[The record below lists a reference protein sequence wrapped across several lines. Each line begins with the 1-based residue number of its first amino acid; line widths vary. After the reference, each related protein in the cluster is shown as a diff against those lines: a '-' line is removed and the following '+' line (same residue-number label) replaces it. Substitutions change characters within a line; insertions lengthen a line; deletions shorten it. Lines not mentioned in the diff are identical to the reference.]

1 MNLPM
6 AFHINSLLDI
16 RKSLSIHVSQR
27 VNESREKCPKH
38 NDIFKVYCETCQEVI
53 CRDCT
58 ISKEHNTHDYHLISE
73 CYPKHHQQLQDS
85 LDLVKHKLADID
97 TAVTCLATR
106 EKEVLQQGEQ
116 VKEEIDTHAQK
127 MIDQI
132 QRSRK
137 DLKGKVEKLMH
148 QKSCV
153 LTAQKQEAEKLRTKL
168 QMCEEMIE
176 SSLNDWSEQQI
187 LLEKQTLLNQ
197 METATR
203 NVEVDHFQPMEKLD
217 LEFTNITTADVL
229 GFVTGTAFS
238 ATTLKASSCHL
249 DQPSIAL
256 LTLQSQDGTP
266 FPLPPSLISSTLSS
280 PGVDKPPVKCDITHA
295 NPGAYSITFIP
306 STRHDQLV
314 VQVGGVDIPD
324 SPFTLPVITFGG
336 MRGTPVKV
344 ITGLN
349 APRGIAVCDN
359 GDIVVAEKGTN
370 SVTILNKKG
379 EKIKSIAGTKGTK
392 VSQFDHPHGIATSID
407 GHIFVTDRNVLH
419 KLTSD
424 GIFIKSTVFEG
435 KQLAECPNGITAHPN
450 GRIFATD
457 CFNNRI
463 QVFTN
468 DLTFSHNIEIN
479 DSKKYKPFNRP
490 CDIAI
495 DKNGYLYVAELKSN
509 CITKLAV
516 RGKCITRFGS
526 TGSGPGQLLSPSA
539 LVVSGNLVYVA
550 DVGNKRVSVF
560 DTDGKF
566 LNCFGE
572 GFCNVYGIAVDRLGN
587 LYISD
592 TTSNRIVVC

>member
-1 MNLPM
+1 M
-6 AFHINSLLDI
+6 
-16 RKSLSIHVSQR
+16 HVSQR
-27 VNESREKCPKH
+27 RSESKEKCRKH
-38 NDIFKVYCETCQEVI
+38 NDPLKVYCKTCQEVI

-58 ISKEHNTHDYHLISE
+58 FSTEHNAHDYHLISE
-73 CYPKHHQQLQDS
+73 CFPKHYQQLQDS
-85 LDLVKHKLADID
+85 LDLVKQKFEEIN
-97 TAVTCLATR
+97 TAVTCLATT
-106 EKEVLQQGEQ
+106 EKEMLQQGEQ
-116 VKEEIDTHAQK
+116 LKKEIDTHAQQ
-127 MIDQI
+127 IVDQI
-132 QRSRK
+132 HRSHK
-137 DLKGKVEKLMH
+137 DLIKKVDKLVH

-153 LTAQKQEAEKLRTKL
+153 LTAQRQEAEKLQTKL
-168 QMCEEMIE
+168 QMCQEMIE

-187 LLEKQTLLNQ
+187 LLEKQELLNQ
-197 METATR
+197 MKTATR
-203 NVEVDHFQPMEKLD
+203 NVDVDPFQPMEKLD
-217 LEFTNITTADVL
+217 LEFTKISTADVL
-229 GFVTGTAFS
+229 GFVTGTTYS
-238 ATTLKASSCHL
+238 AATLKASSCHL

-280 PGVDKPPVKCDITHA
+280 PGVDKPPVKCDIMHT
-295 NPGAYSITFIP
+295 NPGAYSITFTP
-306 STRHDQLV
+306 STRHDQLA

-324 SPFTLPVITFGG
+324 SPFTLPVITLGG

-379 EKIKSIAGTKGTK
+379 EKIKSLGTKGTK
-392 VSQFDHPHGIATSID
+392 VRQFDSPHGVATSID
-407 GHIFVTDRNVLH
+407 GHIFVTDHSMLH
-419 KLTSD
+419 KLTND
-424 GIFIKSTVFEG
+424 GVFIKSTG
-435 KQLAECPNGITAHPN
+435 IKSRQLVEHPNGITTHPN
-450 GRIFATD
+450 GRIYVTD
-457 CFNNRI
+457 WFNNRI

-468 DLTFSHNIEIN
+468 DFTFSHNIEMN
-479 DSKKYKPFNRP
+479 DNKKHKPFNRP

-495 DKNGYLYVAELKSN
+495 DKNGYLYVAEFESN

-526 TGSGPGQLLSPSA
+526 TGPAPGQLLSPSA
-539 LVVSGNLVYVA
+539 VVVSGNLVYVA
-550 DVGNKRVSVF
+550 EVGNKRVSVF

-572 GFCNVYGIAVDRLGN
+572 GFYDIYGIAVDTLGN